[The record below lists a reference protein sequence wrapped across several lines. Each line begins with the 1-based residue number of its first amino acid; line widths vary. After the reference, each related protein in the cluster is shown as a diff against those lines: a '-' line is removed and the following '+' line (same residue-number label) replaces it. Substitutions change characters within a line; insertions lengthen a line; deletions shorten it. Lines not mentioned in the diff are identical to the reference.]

1 MEKVIIVTNNVIT
14 MEKMSDKHDI
24 IWVDGS
30 LLDVLYKVRDYIHR
44 NHKLLTHPLM
54 GSIKPNQ
61 TPYKSVAIS
70 KNPLETLDFESLSF
84 IENSI
89 ETAQSLIKSKPHRT
103 YPDSVYDDFR
113 IIDYDLIFNAL
124 NR

>member
-1 MEKVIIVTNNVIT
+1 MEKVIIVTNNALT
-14 MEKMSDKHDI
+14 MKNLGDKHEI
-24 IWVDGS
+24 VFVDGT
-30 LLDVLYKVRDYIHR
+30 LLDVLYRVRDYIHR

-61 TPYKSVAIS
+61 TPFKSVAIS
-70 KNPLETLDFESLSF
+70 FKPEGQTDFDSISF

-89 ETAQSLIKSKPHRT
+89 ETATNLIKSKPPKV
-103 YPDSVYDDFR
+103 YPEKILDDFR
-113 IIDYDLIFNAL
+113 TIDFDLIFNAL